1 MSVEND
7 LDELWV
13 GVKCQSNAEIAGS
26 PRNALR
32 CSVRKLFFGGR
43 ALDGL
48 GGLPLTKPNQ
58 TTNAKKLNL
67 AVSPWGINFTD
78 KRETTQITS

>member
-1 MSVEND
+1 MNGTKF

-13 GVKCQSNAEIAGS
+13 EEKFQSNSEIAGS
-26 PRNALR
+26 PRNVLR
-32 CSVRKLFFGGR
+32 CSLRMLSSGGR

-58 TTNAKKLNL
+58 TTNARRLSL
-67 AVSPWGINFTD
+67 GVSPWGINFTD
-78 KRETTQITS
+78 KRETTQTTS

>member
-1 MSVEND
+1 MNGAKF

-13 GVKCQSNAEIAGS
+13 EVKCQSNSEIAGS

-32 CSVRKLFFGGR
+32 CSLRNLSSGGR
-43 ALDGL
+43 ALNGL
-48 GGLPLTKPNQ
+48 GGKKLTKPNQ
-58 TTNAKKLNL
+58 TTNAKSLNL
-67 AVSPWGINFTD
+67 GVSPWGINFTD